1 VSDLVRELDRLESLL
16 TYGVLGGG
24 GPDLSDIAALAAQI
38 CGTRSA
44 AVGFLVEDRVEVHST
59 FGAPVR
65 PIPRSQSIS
74 APAVERGEPVVINDI
89 PVGALD
95 DHPFTYDDGPLRA
108 FAAVPLQGRDGLPLG
123 VLAVHHNTPLELDDE
138 HIRALRVLAD
148 HIMTR
153 LELHRLDSWNGRTLK
168 PSSAIEPTRI
178 RQALEDGE
186 LVPFLQPIVDL
197 PTGTT
202 VAVEALIRWEHPE
215 AGVIAP
221 GDFLPVVEAS
231 GLMLPVGRHMR
242 QQALDALARIH
253 RLGPGTAEI
262 LLSVN
267 ISPIELARPQF
278 AAELL
283 DDVRARGLGT
293 DKLVVEVTETAA
305 FVDPVAAVIQLATL
319 DEAGIRVSLDDYG
332 SGHSSLTRLLSLPLS
347 AIKLDRALTSRLPE
361 DARLG
366 TAVAS
371 TVSMATD
378 LGLLVVAEGVETRLQ
393 ADALVAMGCGYAQ
406 GWHFARATSV
416 EDVIAT
422 LARTPPATPP
432 LVPFAH
438 VPRPRLGGT
447 AAPTPRAA
455 PTPQQRSTQA
465 CYVVDTDRRILSWTP
480 AAERIAG
487 YTAEEVIG
495 RRCSDALL
503 WHVDESG
510 EVLCGDRCPL
520 LETMTD
526 GAERSAKV
534 WLHHS
539 KGHLVPVIVHASAL
553 RDADGEVIGAVETF
567 YDASTLRAR
576 PVEPAK
582 ALDLS

>member
-1 VSDLVRELDRLESLL
+1 MSDLVRELDRLESLL

-24 GPDLSDIAALAAQI
+24 GPDLGDIAALAAQI

-65 PIPRSQSIS
+65 PIPRAKSIS

-95 DHPFTYDDGPLRA
+95 DHPFTYDDGPIRA

-123 VLAVHHNTPLELDDE
+123 VLAVHHDAPLTLSQE
-138 HIRALRVLAD
+138 HIAGLRVLAD

-153 LELHRLDSWNGRTLK
+153 LELHRLDSWGGRTLT

-178 RQALEDGE
+178 RQALEAGE
-186 LVPFLQPIVDL
+186 LVPFVQPIVDL
-197 PTGTT
+197 PTGRT

-253 RLGPGTAEI
+253 RLGPATAEI
-262 LLSVN
+262 LLSAN

-283 DDVRARGLGT
+283 DDVRARGLGP
-293 DKLVVEVTETAA
+293 DKLVVEVTETTA

-319 DEAGIRVSLDDYG
+319 DEAGVRVALDDYG

-347 AIKLDRALTSRLPE
+347 AIKLDRALTTRLPE

-371 TVSMATD
+371 TISMATD

-393 ADALVAMGCGYAQ
+393 ADALLSMGCGYAQ
-406 GWHFARATSV
+406 GWHFARAASV

-422 LARTPPATPP
+422 LARTPSATPA
-432 LVPFAH
+432 LVPFAN
-438 VPRPRLGGT
+438 VPRPRVGGPS
-447 AAPTPRAA
+447 AEPAGHE
-455 PTPQQRSTQA
+455 RSSEA
-465 CYVVDTDRRILSWTP
+465 CYVVDKDRRILSWTD

-487 YTAEEVIG
+487 YRAEEVVG

-510 EVLCGDRCPL
+510 DVLCGDRCPL
-520 LETMTD
+520 RETMND
-526 GAERSAKV
+526 GRERDAKV

-539 KGHLVPVIVHASAL
+539 KGHLVPVIVHAKAL
-553 RDADGEVIGAVETF
+553 RDDSGTVIGAVETF
-567 YDASTLRAR
+567 YDASAPRAR
-576 PVEPAK
+576 PVEPAT
-582 ALDLS
+582 ALDAP

>member
-1 VSDLVRELDRLESLL
+1 MSDLVRELDRLESLL

-24 GPDLSDIAALAAQI
+24 GPDLSDIAALAAQV

-59 FGAPVR
+59 HGAPLT
-65 PIPRSQSIS
+65 PIPRAKSIS

-89 PVGALD
+89 PIGALD
-95 DHPFTYDDGPLRA
+95 DHPFTYEDGPLRA
-108 FAAVPLQGRDGLPLG
+108 FAAVPLVGRDGLPLG
-123 VLAVHHNTPLELDDE
+123 VLAVHHDAPLALDDQ
-138 HIRALRVLAD
+138 HIASLRVLAD
-148 HIMTR
+148 HVMTR
-153 LELHRLDSWNGRTLK
+153 LELHRLDSWGGRTLK
-168 PSSAIEPTRI
+168 PSSTIEPTRI
-178 RQALEDGE
+178 RQALEAGE

-253 RLGPGTAEI
+253 RLGPATAEI

-267 ISPIELARPQF
+267 ISPIELARSQF

-283 DDVRARGLGT
+283 DDVSARGLGP
-293 DKLVVEVTETAA
+293 DKLVVEVTETTA

-319 DEAGIRVSLDDYG
+319 DEAGIRVALDDYG

-371 TVSMATD
+371 TISMARD
-378 LGLLVVAEGVETRLQ
+378 LGLLVVAEGVETPLQ
-393 ADALVAMGCGYAQ
+393 ADALHSMGCGYAQ

-422 LARTPPATPP
+422 LSRTAPAAPVV
-432 LVPFAH
+432 VPFAS
-438 VPRPRLGGT
+438 VPRPRTSGEP
-447 AAPTPRAA
+447 AD
-455 PTPQQRSTQA
+455 QHRSAQA
-465 CYVVDTDRRILSWTP
+465 CYVVDTERRILSWTA
-480 AAERIAG
+480 AAEQIAG
-487 YTAEEVIG
+487 YRAEEVIG
-495 RRCSDALL
+495 RTCSDGLL
-503 WHVDESG
+503 WHVDRSG
-510 EVLCGDRCPL
+510 QVLCGDRCPL
-520 LETMTD
+520 LDTITD
-526 GAERSAKV
+526 GRERTAKV

-539 KGHLVPVIVHASAL
+539 KGHLVPVVVHASAL
-553 RDADGEVIGAVETF
+553 RDNSGTVIGAVETF
-567 YDASTLRAR
+567 YDDSAADAPLAAPS
-576 PVEPAK
+576 E
-582 ALDLS
+582 ALGLA